1 MNLNDV
7 ARVGGCGAAWGTG
20 PSGGRRRRLV
30 STGLGVAAC
39 ALEEFV
45 R

>member
-7 ARVGGCGAAWGTG
+7 ARIVGGGTTWGTG
-20 PSGGRRRRLV
+20 PPGVPTHRLV